1 MLSTV
6 FVYCFWSPIT
16 FVFSLHPIHPPLYP
30 PIYRNFKRVEFL
42 TKLVEDLSEKKM
54 DAWWNCRNFV
64 LNEDLCLDYDIGGL
78 AVSATFL
85 ITVGVFCVL
94 ASQVSSEE

>member
-1 MLSTV
+1 MCLSLST
-6 FVYCFWSPIT
+6 I
-16 FVFSLHPIHPPLYP
+16 
-30 PIYRNFKRVEFL
+30 RNFKRVEFL
-42 TKLVEDLSEKKM
+42 TKLVEDLSEAKM

-85 ITVGVFCVL
+85 ITVGVFCIL
-94 ASQVSSEE
+94 ASQVLEWDSLPWCGMIWYFLLSRSIHSH

>member
-1 MLSTV
+1 
-6 FVYCFWSPIT
+6 
-16 FVFSLHPIHPPLYP
+16 
-30 PIYRNFKRVEFL
+30 
-42 TKLVEDLSEKKM
+42 LVEDLSEQKM

-85 ITVGVFCVL
+85 ITVGVFCLLVFL
-94 ASQVSSEE
+94 VRGVVVFMCVCVCVYTHT

>member
-1 MLSTV
+1 MLSV
-6 FVYCFWSPIT
+6 F
-16 FVFSLHPIHPPLYP
+16 L
-30 PIYRNFKRVEFL
+30 RNFKRVEFM
-42 TKLVEDLSEKKM
+42 TKLVEDLNEKKM

-85 ITVGVFCVL
+85 ITVAVFCIL
-94 ASQVSSEE
+94 ASQVRSFIYHITLTSWGHF